1 MNRPAETPKTLNP
14 AGKARDGVVVVRRRN
29 AARVNDA
36 WWSARRDA
44 T

>member
-14 AGKARDGVVVVRRRN
+14 AEKARDGVVVVRRN

-36 WWSARRDA
+36 WWTARRDA